1 MRNSAHSEELMPLD
15 NSAII
20 YPPTVARFNTHTFR
34 LSMDLTVEVNP
45 ERLLTALEHVLERF
59 PYFAVELHRGFYWY
73 YFLPNKRPLA
83 VYPDAPYPCGYI
95 HRKKGANRYL
105 FKVRYTKS
113 RIAVEFFHALTDG
126 TGALVFLKSLVAEYL
141 KLSGL
146 SVETDDQILLPGT
159 PVKPEEAEDSFERF
173 YKPLKAV
180 FGFEGSAYH
189 MPVDDRLTD
198 DIQVISARIA
208 IADLK
213 RVSSANQVTI
223 TEYLVAHLIDAMQR
237 IQETTVKNPRR
248 YKPIRVSVPV
258 NIRKVFGAKSLR
270 NFTLFIVV
278 GIDVR
283 LGHYEFDEIMKQ
295 VMHQMRSEVNDKT
308 LSKQV
313 ARNVA
318 GRRHPVIR
326 YAPLVF
332 KNPLMKLF
340 SDTYGDDTYST
351 TISNIGNVTLPEGM
365 KEVVDRIDFHL
376 SPSKTNKVSC
386 AAIGAKGFLT
396 LNFTSIYTH
405 KTIYEMEVLRAL
417 VEKGIPVEVATN
429 RKSLEQ

>member
-1 MRNSAHSEELMPLD
+1 
-15 NSAII
+15 
-20 YPPTVARFNTHTFR
+20 
-34 LSMDLTVEVNP
+34 
-45 ERLLTALEHVLERF
+45 
-59 PYFAVELHRGFYWY
+59 
-73 YFLPNKRPLA
+73 
-83 VYPDAPYPCGYI
+83 
-95 HRKKGANRYL
+95 
-105 FKVRYTKS
+105 
-113 RIAVEFFHALTDG
+113 
-126 TGALVFLKSLVAEYL
+126 
-141 KLSGL
+141 
-146 SVETDDQILLPGT
+146 
-159 PVKPEEAEDSFERF
+159 VKPEEAEDSFERF